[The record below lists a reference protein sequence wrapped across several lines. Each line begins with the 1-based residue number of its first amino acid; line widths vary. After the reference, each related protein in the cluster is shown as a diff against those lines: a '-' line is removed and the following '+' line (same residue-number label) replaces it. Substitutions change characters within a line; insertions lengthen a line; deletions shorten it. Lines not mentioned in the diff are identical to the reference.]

1 MGPGDL
7 FLRLIVAAVLGS
19 AIGVD
24 RQRLDKSAGLRTH
37 MLVSVGSALVMI
49 VSAYGF
55 DRVLQPGRI
64 VLDPSRVAAQV
75 VSGIGFLGAG
85 TIVVRKQSVHGLTT
99 AASIWAVAAIGLAAG
114 GALYVAA
121 TAATAIML
129 VILAVMKPVEERLVG
144 HGHRERRTFKLV
156 VTESFALDAVASRF
170 HKASLEVRG
179 LRVRDGDEPG
189 ERDIEIACGPSSEP
203 AALML
208 AAELKSMEGV
218 REVAFE

>member
-7 FLRLIVAAVLGS
+7 LLRLGVAAVLGS
-19 AIGVD
+19 AIGLD

-37 MLVSVGSALVMI
+37 MLVCVGSALFMI

-55 DRVLQPGRI
+55 DEVLQPGRI
-64 VLDPSRVAAQV
+64 ALDPSRVAAQV

-85 TIVVRKQSVHGLTT
+85 TIVVRRQSVHGLTT

-121 TAATAIML
+121 TTATAIML
-129 VILAVMKPVEERLVG
+129 VILIVIKPVEERIVG
-144 HGHRERRTFKLV
+144 HGHVERRTFKLV
-156 VTESFALDAVASRF
+156 VTESFALDAIESCF
-170 HKASLEVRG
+170 HKTGVEVRG
-179 LRVRDGDEPG
+179 LRVRDGNGHG
-189 ERDIEIACGPSSEP
+189 ERVIEIACGPSSES